1 MLQQFESITLDQY
14 FAKPAIPLLN
24 EGQVRV
30 DHYASATIEHH
41 YNSSGYRCMEF
52 DQVTDPYVLVTGCSL
67 TEGMALHQHQ
77 TWGHKLALALNR
89 PLINLGKGGANAD
102 FVSQNILNWCT
113 SHMPRPDLVVIQWPN
128 PFRST
133 HWDQGRARFV
143 LSQTADSVY
152 RAKAT
157 QSDENFW
164 SDWCRSVVFVDQLLT
179 LLAIPHVHIGLE
191 TAPHMAPA
199 LAVLQQHN
207 VELHLDLKQPGQTW
221 HFDSAAPDGC
231 HHSDWCHTKWTERIL
246 TLLDNQ
252 L

>member
-30 DHYASATIEHH
+30 DYYPTDTVEHR

-52 DQVTDPYVLVTGCSL
+52 DQLQDPYVLTTGCSL
-67 TEGMALHQHQ
+67 TEGMALHENQ
-77 TWGHKLALALNR
+77 TWAHKLSHALNYD
-89 PLINLGKGGANAD
+89 LINLGKGGANAD

-113 SHMPRPDLVVIQWPN
+113 SHMPRPNLVVIQWPN

-133 HWDQGRARFV
+133 HWAQGRARFV
-143 LSQTADSVY
+143 LNQTADSIY
-152 RAKAT
+152 QAKAT

-164 SDWCRSVVFVDQLLT
+164 SDWIRSVVFVDQLLT
-179 LLAIPHVHIGLE
+179 LRNIPCLHIGLE
-191 TAPHMAPA
+191 TALDLAPA
-199 LAVLQQHN
+199 AAALQQHRVN
-207 VELHLDLKQPGQTW
+207 LHLDHKQPGLTW

-231 HHSDWCHTKWTERIL
+231 HHSEFCHTKWTERIL
-246 TLLDNQ
+246 TLLNNQ